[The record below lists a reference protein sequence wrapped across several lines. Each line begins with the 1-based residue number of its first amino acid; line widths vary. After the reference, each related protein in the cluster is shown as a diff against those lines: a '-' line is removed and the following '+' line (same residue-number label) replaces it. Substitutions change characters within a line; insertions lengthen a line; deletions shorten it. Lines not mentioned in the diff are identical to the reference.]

1 MRRREFLDFV
11 VSAVRAA
18 NRPEIARVETVYA
31 AFRDPTGIRITMTDG
46 DVLSLRVLITTAG
59 CPTVPTP
66 PSPPQLPD
74 PSIVDGHRRQGTSG
88 P

>member
-59 CPTVPTP
+59 RPMT
-66 PSPPQLPD
+66 PSPPP
-74 PSIVDGHRRQGTSG
+74 P